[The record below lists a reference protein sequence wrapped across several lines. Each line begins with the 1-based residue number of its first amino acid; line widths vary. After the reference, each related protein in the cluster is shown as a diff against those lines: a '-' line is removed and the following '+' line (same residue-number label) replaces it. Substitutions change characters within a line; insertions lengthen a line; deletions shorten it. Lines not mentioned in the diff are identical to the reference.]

1 MLAHDPE
8 VFPGPA
14 MSVNTIAGDT
24 PRTGSEGPISEN
36 SSDTAVATD
45 QPGPVGDD
53 GASTCDN
60 CNFTTLNGWELQL
73 VPAEELDFDVR
84 GWNVLL
90 CDDCREKHRVD
101 GGRR

>member
-1 MLAHDPE
+1 
-8 VFPGPA
+8 
-14 MSVNTIAGDT
+14 MSVETVAGQT

-53 GASTCDN
+53 GASTCQN
-60 CNFTTLNGWELQL
+60 CGFSTLNGWELRL
-73 VPAEELDFDVR
+73 VAADDLDLDVR
-84 GWNVLL
+84 GHNALL
-90 CDDCREKHRVD
+90 CEECREEHRVD